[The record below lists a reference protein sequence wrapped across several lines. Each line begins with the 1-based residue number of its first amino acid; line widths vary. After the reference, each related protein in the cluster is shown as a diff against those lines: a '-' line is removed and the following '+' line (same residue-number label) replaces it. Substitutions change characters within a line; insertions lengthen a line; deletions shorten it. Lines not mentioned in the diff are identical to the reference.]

1 MREVKSVHTTP
12 ITSHINQT
20 NKSLARDFKSGQL
33 VIGKI
38 IKLFPNQKAEV
49 QIGSQKMIA
58 ALDVP
63 LRAGEQYWLQVQP
76 GDEQIKFKVLNPTVN
91 GGAKVTAEQ
100 ILSHLSMPVTHE
112 AVSLA
117 KYLIKNEL
125 PILKNTFQVAA
136 DWLKTSGDQ
145 NQALQV
151 VKTMMVNNLPFV
163 DEVFIALQSQGSSE
177 SLYGLLTRL
186 RQELKFTPPTNVTN
200 QLTTLLNE
208 IGVPLHEK
216 VSVDGLQKAA
226 ALWSN
231 PEASAELKAGAF
243 TLLQLSGFFSEEENT
258 NAVLEK
264 FLVNMPKGDAGE
276 SPILKEGQKLLT
288 AYIQSLQSGHRHNA
302 EKLLQAIYTLS
313 GLSIPQ
319 DAELV
324 PLQRPAVLA
333 GNLLHAA
340 LSASQQSET
349 ILNLLTT
356 DNRVDDAKAKLAAL
370 LNNKESQVTRN
381 LPENVN
387 RAVQHI
393 LENDFKYADL
403 SKGAAAAPF
412 LKEIIRLLGLNM
424 EHAISSQENLAEIE
438 LTGLKPLL
446 MQLKNENLGAGINE
460 LADQVLNR
468 VTAQQLM
475 SHDAGPIQQIFM
487 QIPLPDH
494 QSDLTVEWS
503 GRRTKDGH
511 IDPNYC
517 RILFYLDLAQLKET
531 VVDMQIQNR
540 VVKVSVFNQ
549 FAKVLGQA
557 AHPFVTL
564 LRGKLEQQEYKLSGV
579 VFEEEKKRE
588 PAAAVPAIRNEV
600 YSRMDIK
607 I

>member
-1 MREVKSVHTTP
+1 MREVMSVHTTP
-12 ITSHINQT
+12 ITSNINQMD
-20 NKSLARDFKSGQL
+20 KPLSRDFKSGQL

-76 GDEQIKFKVLNPTVN
+76 GDEQIKLKVLNPTVN

-136 DWLKTSGDQ
+136 EWLKTSGDQ

-163 DEVFIALQSQGSSE
+163 DEVFKALQSQGSSE

-186 RQELKFTPPTNVTN
+186 RQELKLIPPTNVTN

-208 IGVPLHEK
+208 IGEPLQEK
-216 VSVDGLQKAA
+216 LSADGLQKAA

-231 PEASAELKAGAF
+231 PEASAEVRAGAF
-243 TLLQLSGFFSEEENT
+243 SLLQLSGFLSEEENT
-258 NAVLEK
+258 NTVLEK
-264 FLVNMPKGDAGE
+264 LQVNMSKGEAGE

-288 AYIQSLQSGHRHNA
+288 AYIQSLQSGHRPNA
-302 EKLLQAIYTLS
+302 EKLLQAIHTLS
-313 GLSIPQ
+313 GISEGTEPVL
-319 DAELV
+319 
-324 PLQRPAVLA
+324 LQRPAVLA

-356 DNRVDDAKAKLAAL
+356 NNMVDDAKAKLAAL
-370 LNNKESQVTRN
+370 LNNKEPQVTRN

-424 EHAISSQENLAEIE
+424 EHALSSQENLAETE

-446 MQLKNENLGAGINE
+446 MQLKNESHGAVINE

-475 SHDAGPIQQIFM
+475 SHDAGPIQQLFM

-540 VVKVSVFNQ
+540 IVKVSVFNQ
-549 FAKVLGQA
+549 YAKILEQA

-564 LRGKLEQQEYKLSGV
+564 LRDKLEQQEYKLSGV
-579 VFEEEKKRE
+579 VFEEENQRE
-588 PAAAVPAIRNEV
+588 SAAVIPAIRTEV

>member
-1 MREVKSVHTTP
+1 MQTTP

-20 NKSLARDFKSGQL
+20 NKSLSREFKSGQL

-49 QIGSQKMIA
+49 QIGSQKLIA

-63 LRAGEQYWLQVQP
+63 LRTGEQYWLQVQP
-76 GDEQIKFKVLNPTVN
+76 GDEQIKLKVLNPSLN

-100 ILSHLSMPVTHE
+100 IFSHLSMPVTDE

-125 PILKNTFQVAA
+125 PIIKNTFQAA
-136 DWLKTSGDQ
+136 VEWLKTSEDQ
-145 NQALQV
+145 NHALQV

-163 DEVFIALQSQGSSE
+163 DEVFNALQSQGSSE
-177 SLYGLLTRL
+177 SLYGLMTRL
-186 RQELKFTPPTNVTN
+186 RQELKLTPPTNVTN
-200 QLTTLLNE
+200 QLTALLNE
-208 IGVPLHEK
+208 IGVPLQEK
-216 VSVDGLQKAA
+216 LFTEGLQKAA

-231 PEASAELKAGAF
+231 PESSAELKAGAF
-243 TLLQLSGFFSEEENT
+243 TLLQLSGFFSEEENM

-264 FLVNMPKGDAGE
+264 FQVNLSKGDAGDN
-276 SPILKEGQKLLT
+276 PILKEGQKLLT
-288 AYIQSLQSGHRHNA
+288 AYIQSLQSGHRPNA
-302 EKLLQAIYTLS
+302 EKLLQTIYALS
-313 GLSIPQ
+313 GISQ
-319 DAELV
+319 DTEPVL
-324 PLQRPAVLA
+324 LQRPAVLA

-340 LSASQQSET
+340 LSASQPSDT

-356 DNRVDDAKAKLAAL
+356 DNRIDDAQAKLAAL
-370 LNNKESQVTRN
+370 LNPKENQAARN
-381 LPENVN
+381 LSENVN

-393 LENDFKYADL
+393 LENDFKYVDL

-412 LKEIIRLLGLNM
+412 LKEIIRLLGLNI
-424 EHAISSQENLAEIE
+424 EHALSGQGDLAVTE

-446 MQLKNENLGAGINE
+446 MQLKNESHGAGIND

-468 VTAQQLM
+468 ITAQQLM
-475 SHDAGPIQQIFM
+475 SHDAGPIQQLFM

-503 GRRTKDGH
+503 GRRNKDGH

-540 VVKVSVFNQ
+540 VVKVSVYNQ
-549 FAKVLGQA
+549 NAKILEQA

-579 VFEEEKKRE
+579 VFENENKRE
-588 PAAAVPAIRNEV
+588 PAEAAPAIRTEV

>member
-1 MREVKSVHTTP
+1 MREVMSVHTTP
-12 ITSHINQT
+12 ITSNINQMD
-20 NKSLARDFKSGQL
+20 KSLSRDFKSGQL

-76 GDEQIKFKVLNPTVN
+76 GDEQIKLKVLNPTVN
-91 GGAKVTAEQ
+91 GGTKVTAEQ
-100 ILSHLSMPVTHE
+100 ILSHLSMPITHE

-125 PILKNTFQVAA
+125 PILKNTLQVAA
-136 DWLKTSGDQ
+136 EWLKTSGDQ

-151 VKTMMVNNLPFV
+151 VKAMMVNNLPFV
-163 DEVFIALQSQGSSE
+163 DEVFKALQSQGSSE

-186 RQELKFTPPTNVTN
+186 RQELKLTPPTNVTN

-208 IGVPLHEK
+208 IGEPLQEK
-216 VSVDGLQKAA
+216 LSADGLQKAA

-231 PEASAELKAGAF
+231 PEASAELRAGAF
-243 TLLQLSGFFSEEENT
+243 SLLQLSGFLSEEENT
-258 NAVLEK
+258 NTVLEK
-264 FLVNMPKGDAGE
+264 LQVNMSKGEAGE
-276 SPILKEGQKLLT
+276 SPILKDGQKLLT
-288 AYIQSLQSGHRHNA
+288 AYIQSLQSGHRPNA
-302 EKLLQAIYTLS
+302 EKLLQAIHTLS
-313 GLSIPQ
+313 GISQGTEPVL
-319 DAELV
+319 
-324 PLQRPAVLA
+324 LQRPAVLA

-356 DNRVDDAKAKLAAL
+356 NNMVDDAKAKLAAL
-370 LNNKESQVTRN
+370 LNNKEPQVTRN

-393 LENDFKYADL
+393 LENDFKYVDL

-424 EHAISSQENLAEIE
+424 EHALSSQENLAETE

-446 MQLKNENLGAGINE
+446 MQLKNESHGAVINE

-475 SHDAGPIQQIFM
+475 SHDTGPIQQLFM

-540 VVKVSVFNQ
+540 IVKVSVFNQ
-549 FAKVLGQA
+549 YATILEQA

-564 LRGKLEQQEYKLSGV
+564 LRDKLEQQEYKLSGV
-579 VFEEEKKRE
+579 VFEEENQRE
-588 PAAAVPAIRNEV
+588 SAAVIPAIRTEV

>member
-12 ITSHINQT
+12 ITSHSNQP
-20 NKSLARDFKSGQL
+20 NKSLAREFKSGQL

-58 ALDVP
+58 TLDVP
-63 LRAGEQYWLQVQP
+63 LRTGEQYWLQVQP
-76 GDEQIKFKVLNPTVN
+76 GDEQIKLKVLTPTVN

-100 ILSHLSMPVTHE
+100 ILSHFSMPVTHE

-136 DWLKTSGDQ
+136 DWLKTSEDQ
-145 NQALQV
+145 NQGLQV

-163 DEVFIALQSQGSSE
+163 DEVFKALQSQGSSE

-186 RQELKFTPPTNVTN
+186 LQQLKLTPPTNVTN

-258 NAVLEK
+258 NTVFEK
-264 FLVNMPKGDAGE
+264 LQVNMSKGEAGE
-276 SPILKEGQKLLT
+276 SPILKEGKKLLT
-288 AYIQSLQSGHRHNA
+288 AYIQSLQSGHRPNA
-302 EKLLQAIYTLS
+302 EKLLQAIHTLS
-313 GLSIPQ
+313 GISQGTEPVL
-319 DAELV
+319 
-324 PLQRPAVLA
+324 LQRPAVLA

-340 LSASQQSET
+340 LSASQQSEI

-356 DNRVDDAKAKLAAL
+356 DNRVDDARANLAAL
-370 LNNKESQVTRN
+370 LNNKEPQVTRN

-424 EHAISSQENLAEIE
+424 EHALSTQDSLAETE

-446 MQLKNENLGAGINE
+446 MQLKNESHGAGINE

-468 VTAQQLM
+468 ITAQQLM
-475 SHDAGPIQQIFM
+475 SHDAGPIQQLFM
-487 QIPLPDH
+487 QIPLPNH

-540 VVKVSVFNQ
+540 IVKVSVFNQ
-549 FAKVLGQA
+549 NAKVLEQA

-564 LRGKLEQQEYKLSGV
+564 LRDKLEQQEYKLSGV
-579 VFEEEKKRE
+579 VFEEENQRE
-588 PAAAVPAIRNEV
+588 SSVVVPAIRTEV

>member
-1 MREVKSVHTTP
+1 MHTTP
-12 ITSHINQT
+12 ITSHINQP
-20 NKSLARDFKSGQL
+20 NKSLAREFKSGQL

-58 ALDVP
+58 TLDVS
-63 LRAGEQYWLQVQP
+63 LRTGEQYWLQVQP
-76 GDEQIKFKVLNPTVN
+76 GDEQIKLKVLTPTVN

-100 ILSHLSMPVTHE
+100 ILSHFSMPVTHE

-136 DWLKTSGDQ
+136 DWLKTSEDQ
-145 NQALQV
+145 NQGLQV

-163 DEVFIALQSQGSSE
+163 DEVFKALQSQGSSE

-186 RQELKFTPPTNVTN
+186 RQQLKLTSPTNVTN

-243 TLLQLSGFFSEEENT
+243 TLLQLSGFFSEEDNT
-258 NAVLEK
+258 NTVFEK
-264 FLVNMPKGDAGE
+264 LQVNMSKGEAGE

-288 AYIQSLQSGHRHNA
+288 AYIQSLQSGHRPNA
-302 EKLLQAIYTLS
+302 EKLLQAIHTLS
-313 GLSIPQ
+313 GISQGTEPVL
-319 DAELV
+319 
-324 PLQRPAVLA
+324 LQRPAVLA

-340 LSASQQSET
+340 LSASQQSEI

-356 DNRVDDAKAKLAAL
+356 DNRVDDARANLAAL
-370 LNNKESQVTRN
+370 LNNKEPQVTRN

-424 EHAISSQENLAEIE
+424 EHALSTQDSLAETE

-446 MQLKNENLGAGINE
+446 MQLKNESHGAGINE

-468 VTAQQLM
+468 ITAQQLM
-475 SHDAGPIQQIFM
+475 SHDAGPIQQLFM
-487 QIPLPDH
+487 QIPLPNH

-540 VVKVSVFNQ
+540 IVKVSVFNQ
-549 FAKVLGQA
+549 NAKVLEQA

-564 LRGKLEQQEYKLSGV
+564 LRDKLEQQEYKLSGV
-579 VFEEEKKRE
+579 VFEDENKRE
-588 PAAAVPAIRNEV
+588 PAAAAPVIRTEV

>member
-1 MREVKSVHTTP
+1 MQTTP

-20 NKSLARDFKSGQL
+20 NKSLSREFKSGQL

-49 QIGSQKMIA
+49 QIGSQKLVA

-76 GDEQIKFKVLNPTVN
+76 GDEQIKLKVLNPSVN

-100 ILSHLSMPVTHE
+100 IFSHLSMQVTDE

-125 PILKNTFQVAA
+125 PIINNTFQAA
-136 DWLKTSGDQ
+136 VEWLKTSEDQ
-145 NQALQV
+145 NHALQV

-163 DEVFIALQSQGSSE
+163 DEVFNALQSQGSSE
-177 SLYGLLTRL
+177 SLYGLMTRL
-186 RQELKFTPPTNVTN
+186 RQELKLTPPTNVTN
-200 QLTTLLNE
+200 QLTALLNE
-208 IGVPLHEK
+208 IGVPLQEK
-216 VSVDGLQKAA
+216 LSTEGLQKAA
-226 ALWSN
+226 ALWTN
-231 PEASAELKAGAF
+231 PESSAELKAGAF
-243 TLLQLSGFFSEEENT
+243 TLLQLSGFFSEEENM

-264 FLVNMPKGDAGE
+264 FQVNLSKGDAGDN
-276 SPILKEGQKLLT
+276 PILKEGQKLLT
-288 AYIQSLQSGHRHNA
+288 AYIQSLQSGHRPNA
-302 EKLLQAIYTLS
+302 EKLLQAIYALS
-313 GLSIPQ
+313 GNSQ
-319 DAELV
+319 DTEPVL
-324 PLQRPAVLA
+324 LQRPAVLA

-340 LSASQQSET
+340 LSASQPSDT

-356 DNRVDDAKAKLAAL
+356 DNRIDDAQAKLAAL
-370 LNNKESQVTRN
+370 LNPKENQAAKN
-381 LPENVN
+381 LSENVN

-393 LENDFKYADL
+393 LENDFKYVDL

-412 LKEIIRLLGLNM
+412 LKEIIRLLGLNI
-424 EHAISSQENLAEIE
+424 EHALSGQGDLAETE

-446 MQLKNENLGAGINE
+446 MQLKNESHGAGIND

-468 VTAQQLM
+468 ITAQQLM
-475 SHDAGPIQQIFM
+475 SHDAGPIQQLFM
-487 QIPLPDH
+487 QVPLPDH

-503 GRRTKDGH
+503 GRRNKDGH

-540 VVKVSVFNQ
+540 VVKVSVYNQ
-549 FAKVLGQA
+549 NAKILEQA

-579 VFEEEKKRE
+579 VFENENKRE
-588 PAAAVPAIRNEV
+588 LAAAAPAIRTEV